1 MIKDRKQKSSQAGKL
16 KRTERFLFY
25 FLSVFIWPLVSHN
38 ALQAQLLVPGRF
50 TSLLIF
56 DQVTDAS
63 ARSSGMG
70 RTNTAA
76 VNEITSILGNPAGLS
91 QSGEINFYASLA
103 YYNRDLAADS
113 YVGDNYL
120 NWRIS
125 PETDFKFNYFSA
137 VFRWMDVHLGF
148 AVGIHNL
155 FPESVTHL
163 ISTVGDDSY
172 RWQKDYD
179 SGVKTSISGA
189 IAVDITDYFF
199 IGAAVHFWSTGE
211 EFIRVSRSASFD
223 SQVDEISEQER
234 RMSDY
239 ATINFGFLYTGFTD
253 VKLGLN
259 LQLPHTL
266 EVRPAYLNDDQ
277 ELAAF
282 EYTYLKNIEVNY
294 PLALTVGASWEI
306 YPRITLAA
314 DYDYNPWSLIKLE
327 NPIIE
332 KAPSFNMNTIHFG
345 IEYDWLSGS
354 WHLPLR
360 AGFYLQP
367 AQIKTESGN
376 QLRLPVFSLGS
387 SLFVGQFRLDLAME
401 WMPID
406 YSLEKYDFD
415 KDYSL
420 SHVSILGNYF
430 RFVFDIMFSSN
441 YQNSG
446 KKE

>member
-1 MIKDRKQKSSQAGKL
+1 M
-16 KRTERFLFY
+16 
-25 FLSVFIWPLVSHN
+25 
-38 ALQAQLLVPGRF
+38 
-50 TSLLIF
+50 
-56 DQVTDAS
+56 
-63 ARSSGMG
+63 
-70 RTNTAA
+70 
-76 VNEITSILGNPAGLS
+76 
-91 QSGEINFYASLA
+91 
-103 YYNRDLAADS
+103 
-113 YVGDNYL
+113 
-120 NWRIS
+120 
-125 PETDFKFNYFSA
+125 
-137 VFRWMDVHLGF
+137 
-148 AVGIHNL
+148 
-155 FPESVTHL
+155 
-163 ISTVGDDSY
+163 
-172 RWQKDYD
+172 
-179 SGVKTSISGA
+179 
-189 IAVDITDYFF
+189 
-199 IGAAVHFWSTGE
+199 
-211 EFIRVSRSASFD
+211 
-223 SQVDEISEQER
+223 
-234 RMSDY
+234 
-239 ATINFGFLYTGFTD
+239 
-253 VKLGLN
+253 
-259 LQLPHTL
+259 
-266 EVRPAYLNDDQ
+266 
-277 ELAAF
+277 
-282 EYTYLKNIEVNY
+282 
-294 PLALTVGASWEI
+294 GASWEI